1 MEGIF
6 QQSSNLRH
14 RYKEKFITI
23 ISKAHSHIIL
33 PPRSLLSHTTMP
45 SSTNESR
52 HIAIIGGG
60 IVGCSTLYYLAKDGL
75 PSDTHISLIE
85 EAPTVA
91 PAASGK
97 SGGFLALDWHGID
110 TASLAKLSFDL
121 HRQLAQTDGGEEKW
135 GYRNVDTLSIGF
147 DDSKTRNKCP
157 NEVKGWID
165 GKHVI
170 SSSNMGGNGT
180 TAQAT
185 PLPLVEHL
193 VSQAKIL
200 GEGKVDIL
208 CSTKAQSLDV
218 DSEGHVKGLSIQ
230 NINNKEETLLPITDV
245 VVAAGPWT
253 GKLIKS
259 LLPAGTQKNIPRYLR
274 NAMRITGSRA
284 HSIVV
289 QAPKPTTAHCLFTD
303 MHYQRKGSSTAR
315 TGQAAGAPEVY
326 CREDGTVYACGG
338 SDDVPLPE
346 SAMEV
351 SFDKSQTE
359 KLIEQVSHLSPSHLS
374 IESGA
379 KIDKQQACYLPVAPS
394 GPIIAGDQ
402 STGIY
407 VAAGHSCWG
416 ITLGLGTGKVVRQ
429 MLFGEKLSAD
439 ISALQ

>member
-1 MEGIF
+1 
-6 QQSSNLRH
+6 
-14 RYKEKFITI
+14 
-23 ISKAHSHIIL
+23 
-33 PPRSLLSHTTMP
+33 MP
-45 SSTNESR
+45 TSINESR

-60 IVGCSTLYYLAKDGL
+60 IIGSSSLYYLVKDGL
-75 PSDTHISLIE
+75 PSNTQITLIE

-97 SGGFLALDWHGID
+97 SGGFLALDWHGAD
-110 TASLAKLSFDL
+110 TASLARLSFDL
-121 HRQLAQTDGGEEKW
+121 HHQLAQSDGGEKKW

-157 NEVKGWID
+157 GAIKGWID
-165 GKHVI
+165 GKHI
-170 SSSNMGGNGT
+170 SSSSNMGGNGT

-185 PLPLVEHL
+185 PLPLVQHL
-193 VSQAKIL
+193 VEQAKAL
-200 GEGKVDIL
+200 GNEKVHVL
-208 CSTKAQSLDV
+208 CSTRAERLEL
-218 DSEGHVKGLSIQ
+218 DSEGHVKGLEIK
-230 NINNKEETLLPITDV
+230 NIESKEQEILPITDV

-259 LLPAGTQKNIPRYLR
+259 LLPATTQKNIPRYLR

-289 QAPKPTTAHCLFTD
+289 QAPQPTTAHCLFTD
-303 MHYQRKGSSTAR
+303 MHYMRKGSSTVR

-326 CREDGTVYACGG
+326 CRGDGTVYACGG
-338 SDDVPLPE
+338 SDEIPLPA
-346 SAMEV
+346 SASEV
-351 SFDKSQTE
+351 TFDKSQTE
-359 KLIEQVSHLSPSHLS
+359 KLIEQVAHLSPSHLS

-379 KIDKQQACYLPVAPS
+379 KIEKQQACYLPIAPS

-402 STGIY
+402 TTGIY

-416 ITLGLGTGKVVRQ
+416 ITLGLGTGKVIRQ